1 MVFESQI
8 PNTAINGLHTV
19 YNVYIVLIVHTVCT
33 NHTAQTALHCL
44 KSSSMFAFTY
54 FKGRLERY
62 WMGWWAS
69 EQNFVL
75 EWVIGET
82 VIPYAMLKRVV
93 FFLSKTPWCLGGIWR
108 KIWNLEILFWV
119 ESGVTQQIHK
129 ISQLYLRIIA
139 IKNQRVSF
147 PFLISSRDIF
157 FRWIQLQISRK
168 VKASKSSFDV
178 NFIKIK
184 YKI

>member
-1 MVFESQI
+1 MGDWI
-8 PNTAINGLHTV
+8 PP
-19 YNVYIVLIVHTVCT
+19 
-33 NHTAQTALHCL
+33 
-44 KSSSMFAFTY
+44 
-54 FKGRLERY
+54 
-62 WMGWWAS
+62 
-69 EQNFVL
+69 
-75 EWVIGET
+75 ET

-93 FFLSKTPWCLGGIWR
+93 LFSLQSTMVLGGIWR
-108 KIWNLEILFWV
+108 KIRNLEILFWV